1 MNFLEIMSDIA
12 HRNNGDC
19 YIGVVGPVRVGKSTF
34 IKRFMEKAVIPY
46 ITDEDDKKRAED
58 ELPISGSGKTIT
70 TGEPK
75 FVPANAI
82 AIKAGDDY
90 TINVRLIDCVGYIV
104 EDSLGYL
111 ENGKMRL
118 VKTPWF
124 TEELPFDEAAK
135 IGTEKVIKEHSTIGI
150 MITTDGSFG
159 DIKRESFISAEEK
172 TVEEL
177 KITGKPFVIILNSS
191 LPGDENTIELR
202 KNLEKKY
209 QVPVILKDV
218 SNMEEKDATD
228 ILKTALE
235 EFPITSIALS
245 LPTWVANLSDDHY
258 IKKSLNQTVEDKI
271 KEAGKIKD
279 INSLLP
285 VLKENEFADDVSLTD
300 VDLKTGIITITID
313 VNQNLYDKVLSELV
327 GCEIQDKD
335 ELIKKISE
343 LTMMKK
349 EYEVIGN
356 ALSMAM
362 STGYGVSSPKA
373 ENCKLNKP
381 EIFKTGNRYGIK
393 ISSTAPTYHILRVD
407 SQQSFEPILG
417 NKEQAEYFLK
427 TLEEAYNED
436 PQSLLEKELFGQK
449 IKDII
454 SSTLLIKVNSLPE
467 PLKIKL
473 QSIIKALTDKGKNNL
488 IAFVF

>member
-1 MNFLEIMSDIA
+1 
-12 HRNNGDC
+12 
-19 YIGVVGPVRVGKSTF
+19 
-34 IKRFMEKAVIPY
+34 
-46 ITDEDDKKRAED
+46 
-58 ELPISGSGKTIT
+58 
-70 TGEPK
+70 
-75 FVPANAI
+75 
-82 AIKAGDDY
+82 
-90 TINVRLIDCVGYIV
+90 
-104 EDSLGYL
+104 
-111 ENGKMRL
+111 
-118 VKTPWF
+118 
-124 TEELPFDEAAK
+124 
-135 IGTEKVIKEHSTIGI
+135 
-150 MITTDGSFG
+150 
-159 DIKRESFISAEEK
+159 
-172 TVEEL
+172 
-177 KITGKPFVIILNSS
+177 
-191 LPGDENTIELR
+191 
-202 KNLEKKY
+202 
-209 QVPVILKDV
+209 
-218 SNMEEKDATD
+218 MEEKDATD

-313 VNQNLYDKVLSELV
+313 VNQDLYDKVLSELV

-407 SQQSFEPILG
+407 SQQSLNQYSEIK
-417 NKEQAEYFLK
+417 NKQ
-427 TLEEAYNED
+427 N
-436 PQSLLEKELFGQK
+436 
-449 IKDII
+449 I
-454 SSTLLIKVNSLPE
+454 S
-467 PLKIKL
+467 
-473 QSIIKALTDKGKNNL
+473 
-488 IAFVF
+488 